1 MVKWAKLDITTGWAA
16 HRLPHPMLLLHAMND
31 IDLNDDDF
39 ICYCSGTTTG
49 KIKALIDSGID
60 DLDAISRLTG
70 ACAGCGG
77 CETAVSELI
86 AAHRPAG

>member
-1 MVKWAKLDITTGWAA
+1 MGRVPLAPI
-16 HRLPHPMLLLHAMND
+16 PCLLHAMND

-39 ICYCSGTTTG
+39 ICYCSGTTKG

-86 AAHRPAG
+86 AGHRPAG